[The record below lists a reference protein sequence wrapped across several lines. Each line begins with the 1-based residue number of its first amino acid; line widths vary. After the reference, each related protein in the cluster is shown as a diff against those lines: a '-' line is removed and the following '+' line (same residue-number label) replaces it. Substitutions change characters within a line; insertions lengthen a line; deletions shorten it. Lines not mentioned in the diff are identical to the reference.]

1 MEPNLTPL
9 ELKKLQ
15 LAKLRREDQAKLR
28 YAFDGNNPESRPTPA
43 QEAVLTDNELF
54 IHWIVCSNRCL
65 AEGTLVATPTG
76 PKAIETLVPGDL
88 VYDKHGQPTRVLN
101 VFDQGVQEVGDL
113 VARGH
118 KVWASSTANHQWL
131 TTTQRGW
138 TAELRSDQLGD
149 AMVAKCAIPVS
160 DLGPV
165 DCTTTYSLGA
175 LLGDGCSRES
185 RLAISSGDSV
195 VPEAVAAEL
204 GGTATRLHPDNYTW
218 RLSGEAPEH
227 YAEWCKGRYA
237 HEKTADLSVVKT
249 WNRRSLL
256 RFVAGLTDTDGS
268 FTAGADALA
277 WRLTMQ
283 ARPVLVAVEY
293 ALLALW
299 GIQVTWSVDNRA
311 KYKNGPCYNII
322 ARNPH
327 DLRRMMVELSPHLV
341 CEHKRWNPAYAAVGG
356 RRSAPDR
363 VRLTWGANRRRVQTW
378 DIEVAAKDHLFL
390 LANGL
395 VTHNSGKT
403 QCGARIT
410 AWWFMENHPYDVR
423 PAHWKGP
430 LQILV
435 VGRLGEQIDS
445 EIWNQKIKP
454 LLPGGS
460 YKESRMGGVLQ
471 RVTNTRNGNRIIF
484 MSHHDALNAREKVQ
498 AFTAHIVWLDEMPDH
513 AGLVTELMMRVLTTQ
528 GRLYATFT
536 PLLSN
541 QEIYRLVTTPHPH
554 AKTHKFL
561 MLDNPIFKGREA
573 EVADQVRAM
582 CTSEAEYRARM
593 FGDWWEGDT
602 RATRYNPDVHRVP
615 TPAGYHTQWRHVAM
629 LDPAASGLAG
639 LTVWAEDPGVGTW
652 YCVKSVYLKGTA
664 AYDLLDSVEAE
675 LVGLRLEARWC
686 DCNPAGF
693 YKEAARR
700 GVPWRA
706 YTEKNDRKTLTLDAF
721 NARLLE
727 GKLKLTPAAD
737 ALGDELLRVEWA
749 PGGTKLTNA
758 SSFHLLDTARY
769 FADVLPPFKP
779 GLFIAKT
786 QSQEI
791 RAAWQERKA
800 RQAAKAAKF
809 KARVVERRPQWDRK
823 WLR

>member
-1 MEPNLTPL
+1 MTPL
-9 ELKKLQ
+9 DLKKLQ

-28 YAFDGNNPESRPTPA
+28 YAFDGNVPDSRPTEA
-43 QEAVLTDNELF
+43 QNAVLTDNELF

-65 AEGTLVATPTG
+65 VEGTQVATPQG
-76 PKAIETLVPGDL
+76 PRAIETLQPGDTVL
-88 VYDKHGQPTRVLN
+88 DRHGNPTRVVQ
-101 VFDQGVQEVGDL
+101 VFDQGLQEVGDL
-113 VARGH
+113 VARGA
-118 KVWASSTANHQWL
+118 VTWASSTANHVWAVKTRGNKPEQAASEL
-131 TTTQRGW
+131 T
-138 TAELRSDQLGD
+138 AD
-149 AMVAKCAIPVS
+149 ALVHRTRIPRLT
-160 DLGPV
+160 LGPV
-165 DCTTTYSLGA
+165 HNPTAYALGA
-175 LLGDGCSRES
+175 LLGDGCSRQDG
-185 RLAISSGDSV
+185 RHLWISSSSAA
-195 VPEAVAAEL
+195 VPEKVSGLL
-204 GGTATRLHPDNYTW
+204 GGALRKAHPNNYSW
-218 RLSGEAPEH
+218 SLSEAQRPAH
-227 YAEWCKGRYA
+227 YAEWCHGRYA
-237 HEKTADLSVVKT
+237 HEKTADLAVLRT
-249 WNRRSLL
+249 WDRASLL
-256 RFVAGLTDTDGS
+256 AFVAGVFDTDGS
-268 FTAGADALA
+268 LTVGPDSITMR
-277 WRLTMQ
+277 WTMQ
-283 ARPVLVAVEY
+283 AKPVLQAVEY
-293 ALLALW
+293 ACLALW
-299 GIQVTWSVDNRA
+299 GTQVIWKVDNRA
-311 KYKNGPCYNII
+311 KYKHGPCYNLVV
-322 ARNPH
+322 RNPH
-327 DLRRMMVELSPHLV
+327 DVQAALPELTEHLV
-341 CEHKRWNPAYAAVGG
+341 TPHKQWRPEYAALGG
-356 RRSAPDR
+356 SRSSASH
-363 VRLTWGANRRRVQTW
+363 VKLTWGANRRLARTW
-378 DIEVAAKDHLFL
+378 DIEVAAPDHLFL

-403 QCGARIT
+403 QCGARIVS
-410 AWWFMENHPYDVR
+410 WWFMENHPYDTR
-423 PAHWKGP
+423 PDHWKGP

-528 GRLYATFT
+528 GRMYATFT
-536 PLLSN
+536 PLLAN

-554 AKTHKFL
+554 ARTHKFL
-561 MLDNPIFKGREA
+561 MLDNPIFKGRED
-573 EVADQVRAM
+573 EVASQVRAM

-593 FGDWWEGDT
+593 FGEWWEGDT
-602 RATRYNPDVHRVP
+602 RATRYNPDVHRVAL
-615 TPAGYHTQWRHVAM
+615 PAAYHTQWRHVAM

-639 LTVWAEDPGVGTW
+639 LTVWAEDPAVGTW
-652 YCVKSVYLKGTA
+652 YCVKSQYLKGTA

-706 YTEKNDRKTLTLDAF
+706 YTEKNDRKSLTLDAF

-727 GKLKLTPAAD
+727 GKLKLTPGAD
-737 ALGDELLRVEWA
+737 LLGDELLRVEWA

-769 FADVLPPFKP
+769 FADVMPPFKP
-779 GLFIAKT
+779 GLFIVKT
-786 QSQEI
+786 QSQEL
-791 RAAWQERKA
+791 RAAWQEHKA
-800 RQAAKAAKF
+800 RHAAKAAKVR
-809 KARVVERRPQWDRK
+809 ARVIERRPQWNRK